1 MLTKYLFVS
10 IAGLFLAMS
19 AASQPKPLKNDGKI
33 EVVFLQLNDVYEI
46 SPLDHGKIGGMAR
59 VATIRKEL
67 MKYNPLTYTVLAGD
81 FLSPSAMGTIV
92 LDTPAKKKIAGMQM
106 VEAMNAAGINLVT
119 FGNHEF
125 DIKPA
130 ELSSAIN
137 LSSFDWISSNVKY
150 NDSTAVK
157 RFSKE
162 KNNQTVPIPV
172 TKIISFKD
180 GDGTRVKIGLFG
192 LTIETTGNKRTEA
205 YEDYYISAGNAI
217 KELKGKCDFI
227 VAVTHLSLSMDK
239 ILAGKF
245 PEIKLITGGHEHV
258 NTYDTVGKT
267 IIAKADANAKS
278 AYIHSLFYNTRLKK
292 LVIRSRLL
300 VINNAIEEDTVTR
313 QVVDK
318 WNSTAQN
325 LLIKQGFKPCDI
337 LDSLT
342 ETLDGREA
350 SIRTGQTNLGVF
362 IGESM
367 SEALVSHTDCS
378 IFNSGSVRIDDVLT
392 GYITQYDIFRVLP
405 FEGKIVIKELR
416 GFIIDSLLKSNPKRI
431 YDGSFLQYSGIK
443 KEDTLFFING
453 RSLYNDSTR
462 YKVAMNDYLALGFQP
477 GLNFIGNLKPAA
489 ETLPQL
495 KIDKNDIRM
504 AMIEKFKNKRTGSF
518 NGWPKND
525 LKIPCY

>member
-10 IAGLFLAMS
+10 IAGLFLACS
-19 AASQPKPLKNDGKI
+19 ATGQANRIKNDGKI
-33 EVVFLQLNDVYEI
+33 EVVILQLNDVYEI
-46 SPLDHGKIGGMAR
+46 SSLDHGKIGGMAR
-59 VATIRKEL
+59 VATVRKEL
-67 MKYNPLTYTVLAGD
+67 LKYNPRTYTILAGD

-92 LDTPAKKKIAGMQM
+92 LDTPARKKIAGLQM

-130 ELSSAIN
+130 ELTSSIN
-137 LSSFDWISSNVKY
+137 QSSFDWISSNVKY
-150 NDSTAVK
+150 NDSTGVI

-162 KNNQTVPIPV
+162 KNNKTTPIPV
-172 TKIISFKD
+172 TKIILFKD
-180 GDGTRVKIGLFG
+180 EDGTMVKIGLFG
-192 LTIETTGNKRTEA
+192 LTIVTTGNKRLEA
-205 YEDYYISAGNAI
+205 YEDYYIAAGNAI

-227 VAVTHLSLSMDK
+227 VAVTHLELGMDK
-239 ILAGKF
+239 ILAKKF
-245 PEIKLITGGHEHV
+245 PEIKLIAGGHEHI
-258 NTYDTVGKT
+258 NSYDTVGKT

-292 LVIRSRLL
+292 LSIKSRLL
-300 VINNAIEEDTVTR
+300 VINNAIEDDSATR

-367 SEALVSHTDCS
+367 SEALVSKTDCS

-392 GYITQYDIFRVLP
+392 GYVTQYDIFRVLP
-405 FEGKIVIKELR
+405 FEGKIVIKELQ

-443 KEDTLFFING
+443 KEDTVFSIGG
-453 RSLYNDSTR
+453 RNLYNDSTR

-477 GLNFIGNLKPAA
+477 GLNFIGNLQPAA
-489 ETLPQL
+489 DVLPQL
-495 KIDKNDIRM
+495 SIPKNDIRM
-504 AMIEKFKNKRTGSF
+504 AMIAKFKSKRPASF
-518 NGWPKND
+518 RGWPINNAI
-525 LKIPCY
+525 IPCY

>member
-1 MLTKYLFVS
+1 MLRKYFIVLVTCLF
-10 IAGLFLAMS
+10 IAWS
-19 AASQPKPLKNDGKI
+19 AAAQPNRGKNDGKI

-46 SPLDHGKIGGMAR
+46 SSLDHGKIGGMAR
-59 VATIRKEL
+59 VATVRKEL
-67 MKYNPLTYTVLAGD
+67 IKYNPRTYTILSGD

-92 LDTPAKKKIAGMQM
+92 LDTPAKKKIAGLQM

-130 ELSSAIN
+130 ELSSSIN
-137 LSSFDWISSNVKY
+137 QSSFDWISSNVKY
-150 NDSTAVK
+150 NDSTIVK
-157 RFSKE
+157 RFGKE
-162 KNNQTVPIPV
+162 KNNQTTLIPV

-180 GDGTRVKIGLFG
+180 GDGTQVKIGMFG
-192 LTIETTGNKRTEA
+192 LTIVTTGNKRLEA
-205 YEDYYISAGNAI
+205 YEDYYIAAGKAI

-227 VAVTHLSLSMDK
+227 VAITHLSLSMDK

-258 NTYDTVGKT
+258 NSYDTVGNT

-278 AYIHSLFYNTRLKK
+278 AYIHSLFYNTRSKQLSMK
-292 LVIRSRLL
+292 SRLL
-300 VINNAIEEDTVTR
+300 VINNAIEEDIITR

-325 LLIKQGFKPCDI
+325 LLIKQGFKPCEI

-342 ETLDGREA
+342 ETLDGRES
-350 SIRTGQTNLGVF
+350 SIRTGPTNLGVF

-367 SEALVSHTDCS
+367 SEALANKTDCS

-405 FEGKIVIKELR
+405 FEGKIVIKELQ

-431 YDGSFLQYSGIK
+431 FDGSFLQYSGIK
-443 KEDTLFFING
+443 KEDTVFSIEG
-453 RSLYNDSTR
+453 RNLYNDTTR

-477 GLNFIGNLKPAA
+477 GLNFIGNLRPAA
-489 ETLPQL
+489 DVLPQL
-495 KIDKNDIRM
+495 SIPKNDIRM
-504 AMIEKFKNKRTGSF
+504 AMIAKFNSKRPASF
-518 NGWPKND
+518 KGWPINNAI
-525 LKIPCY
+525 IPCY

>member
-10 IAGLFLAMS
+10 VAGLFLALP
-19 AASQPKPLKNDGKI
+19 AVSQSKPGKNDGKI

-59 VATIRKEL
+59 VATVRKEL
-67 MKYNPLTYTVLAGD
+67 LKYNPRTYTILAGD

-130 ELSSAIN
+130 ELASSIN

-150 NDSTAVK
+150 NDSSAVK
-157 RFSKE
+157 RFSKQ
-162 KNNQTVPIPV
+162 KNNQTTPVPV

-192 LTIETTGNKRTEA
+192 LTIATAGNKRTEA
-205 YEDYYISAGNAI
+205 YEDYYIAAGNAI

-239 ILAGKF
+239 ILAAKF

-258 NTYDTVGKT
+258 NSYDTVGKT
-267 IIAKADANAKS
+267 IIAKADANAKT
-278 AYIHSLFYNTRLKK
+278 AYIHLLFYNTRLKK

-300 VINNAIEEDTVTR
+300 VINNAIEEDTATR

-318 WNSTAQN
+318 WNGITQR
-325 LLIKQGFKPCDI
+325 LLLNQGFKPCDI
-337 LDSLT
+337 VDSLT
-342 ETLDGREA
+342 ESLDGREA
-350 SIRTGQTNLGVF
+350 SIRTSQTNLGAF
-362 IGESM
+362 IG
-367 SEALVSHTDCS
+367 
-378 IFNSGSVRIDDVLT
+378 VR
-392 GYITQYDIFRVLP
+392 R
-405 FEGKIVIKELR
+405 R
-416 GFIIDSLLKSNPKRI
+416 
-431 YDGSFLQYSGIK
+431 
-443 KEDTLFFING
+443 
-453 RSLYNDSTR
+453 
-462 YKVAMNDYLALGFQP
+462 
-477 GLNFIGNLKPAA
+477 
-489 ETLPQL
+489 
-495 KIDKNDIRM
+495 
-504 AMIEKFKNKRTGSF
+504 
-518 NGWPKND
+518 
-525 LKIPCY
+525 